1 MDKTLIERIN
11 ELARKQK
18 TDGLSEEE
26 LVEQVA
32 LRAEYLKEV
41 RAGLEAQLEMV
52 YIENEE
58 GEYEKLQKKK
68 W

>member
-1 MDKTLIERIN
+1 MDKKQIERIN

-26 LVEQVA
+26 LVEQAA

-68 W
+68 

>member
-26 LVEQVA
+26 MVEQAA
-32 LRAEYLKEV
+32 LRAEYL
-41 RAGLEAQLEMV
+41 
-52 YIENEE
+52 
-58 GEYEKLQKKK
+58 
-68 W
+68 

>member
-1 MDKTLIERIN
+1 M
-11 ELARKQK
+11 
-18 TDGLSEEE
+18 
-26 LVEQVA
+26 EQAA

-68 W
+68 

>member
-68 W
+68 

>member
-1 MDKTLIERIN
+1 MDKALIERIN
-11 ELARKQK
+11 ELAHKQK

-68 W
+68 

>member
-18 TDGLSEEE
+18 TDGISEEE

-68 W
+68 